1 MLRLVQVAL
10 CRQELDPGQ
19 LTTLRDQLAE
29 EFPAGDVVMNRE
41 LIRLLVYLQ
50 CSSIMDRYFDYLGSD
65 ADRTEKVHVAMYLRF
80 LASDWTTDRKMDLFR
95 FLQEAKDWDGGSSYP
110 LYLGNAARDFA
121 RQLTAEES
129 AEVLRQG
136 AEFPDAALGA
146 LFRLPKQMSEDQR
159 LSLQRLDELIDT
171 RTDAASRQLM
181 VGIVAVLARSGDDAS
196 MTYLRTIWDRNP
208 ERREPAAMGLAQ
220 APHGPNW
227 DYLVRSLPILESG
240 TLREV
245 LRRLHSVDRQP
256 EDPEQVRQLI
266 LCGLRLG
273 QQGAQDALALL
284 PIWAGED
291 VADETQDWQQ
301 QLTSWQQWFVES
313 FPDLPPATL
322 PSDAEGNKWTFDE
335 LYEFLSGPDVL
346 AGNSARGALV
356 FQKATCDRCHRYGDV
371 GEAMGPDLTGLT
383 KRFTRKEILQSIL
396 YPSHVIST
404 QYAAKNVLLVDGRVL
419 SGILAPGPSGE
430 KILLTSEGEKVS
442 LREEDIDEIVP
453 SSVSGM
459 PEGLFKELTQ
469 EEIADL
475 FSYMSADPAVGLAE
489 RPDSND
495 TEDATLNR

>member
-1 MLRLVQVAL
+1 
-10 CRQELDPGQ
+10 
-19 LTTLRDQLAE
+19 
-29 EFPAGDVVMNRE
+29 
-41 LIRLLVYLQ
+41 
-50 CSSIMDRYFDYLGSD
+50 
-65 ADRTEKVHVAMYLRF
+65 MYLRF

-159 LSLQRLDELIDT
+159 QSLQRLDELIDT